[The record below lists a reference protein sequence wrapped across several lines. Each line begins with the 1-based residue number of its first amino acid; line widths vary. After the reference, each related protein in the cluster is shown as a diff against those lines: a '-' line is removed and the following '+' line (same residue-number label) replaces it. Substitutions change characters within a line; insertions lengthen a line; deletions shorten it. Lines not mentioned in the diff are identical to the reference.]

1 MHEYFRKM
9 VQGLETDIVKV
20 NVEKNKIS
28 FKDMV
33 IGFSFG
39 NVEKLQGLKPDYYYS
54 NDDSVRKYLS
64 RRRRE
69 CFQEISDII
78 YKNFLLRA
86 AKADPAIFVEKVWNI
101 KLTEQQKELT
111 RLFMTLP
118 DPITKSEVIG
128 RGKDA
133 KTLCFDDAA
142 GQSFK

>member
-1 MHEYFRKM
+1 MYILIYEKSPKTAAIMHEYFRKM

-33 IGFSFG
+33 IEFSFG

-64 RRRRE
+64 RRRE

-111 RLFMTLP
+111 RHFMAVK
-118 DPITKSEVIG
+118 DKEQKS
-128 RGKDA
+128 
-133 KTLCFDDAA
+133 
-142 GQSFK
+142 

>member
-33 IGFSFG
+33 IEFSFG

-64 RRRRE
+64 RRRE

-111 RLFMTLP
+111 RHFMA
-118 DPITKSEVIG
+118 V
-128 RGKDA
+128 KDKEQ
-133 KTLCFDDAA
+133 KT
-142 GQSFK
+142 